1 MGKKKTVDVVI
12 GVNTRPTRWS
22 QDDAKWFERRP
33 DRTHRVRGRFPG
45 EDFGSRNDPTLVV
58 SHD

>member
-1 MGKKKTVDVVI
+1 MGKKKTVDGVI
-12 GVNTRPTRWS
+12 TRPTSWP

-33 DRTHRVRGRFPG
+33 DRTHRVRDRFPG
-45 EDFGSRNDPTLVV
+45 EEFGSKNDPALVV